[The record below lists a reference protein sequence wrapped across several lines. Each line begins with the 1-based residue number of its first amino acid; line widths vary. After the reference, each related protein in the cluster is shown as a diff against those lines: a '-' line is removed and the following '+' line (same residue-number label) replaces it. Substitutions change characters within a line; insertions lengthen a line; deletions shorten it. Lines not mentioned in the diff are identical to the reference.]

1 MEGIHLVLVHARHIA
16 ILLND
21 LNGYTLLIR
30 LLMGLLQCSEMI
42 YISDILFQSD
52 HFYLLL
58 STISNMHDERLNTA
72 LLNYIKRHHPN
83 DEHTFTS
90 ISMNLNRHHELAI
103 MYRDAGEK
111 L

>member
-1 MEGIHLVLVHARHIA
+1 MEGICSVLDHARHIA
-16 ILLND
+16 FLLHE
-21 LNGYTLLIR
+21 LNNYTLLIH
-30 LLMGLLQCSEMI
+30 LLMGLQQYSEMI
-42 YISDILFQSD
+42 YIFDILFQSD